1 MKRLMVALALVVLA
15 WPVAGVVEAAEQT
28 TTVVVPLDDK
38 PFKVGEKD
46 TVRLSGEG
54 IAGSKIEVKVDG
66 PAKVTA
72 TDSISR
78 RKNGAPLIGVTLKEF
93 VLKPSGKGKVT
104 AKITVTP
111 PQPDA
116 KPKVTDYEF
125 EVE

>member
-1 MKRLMVALALVVLA
+1 MKQLMVALTWVVLA
-15 WPVAGVVEAAEQT
+15 LPVAGIVVAAEQT

-46 TVRLSGEG
+46 AVRLTGEG

-66 PAKVTA
+66 PAKVAA

-78 RKNGAPLIGVTLKEF
+78 RKNGSPPIGVTIKEF
-93 VLKPSGKGKVT
+93 VLKPTGKGKVT